1 MGKLDG
7 TARARVGVSTTN
19 ERPLASGSK
28 HHNTTT
34 QHQAV
39 NMPKRAHSES
49 NTASTDESD
58 CNADSDVFRPTKRRA
73 HPAPPPSLSLFSV
86 NTDLDA
92 QGCALPLTRE
102 NLTQH
107 TLSTASQH
115 SQPSEIASDTG
126 SSTPSSLPPLSMS
139 ARSGSPTRSAWD
151 TRVTLQAYRI
161 DVDTQRALPAVLQ
174 SHFDTTLSRKRDGP
188 RSPNARRVVQHRLAA
203 SLDNESTGIRRLEP
217 LLLFAGEDDPSAIH
231 PVPMISS
238 KLDFNLSRDFLPPPP
253 PGKTLPRLSQPQ
265 ADTIIGYL
273 STSQAF
279 EPTLQTAFTP
289 DEEAALADFT
299 LNPVLVFPFLS
310 SQWKPATGESHMIAH
325 HQSARDGAA
334 IVRYLDEFYNIAHGR
349 PATALECAH
358 ISFTCDIQ
366 ALNIWL
372 HWRELDA
379 AGAAGAATYYMK
391 SIFDCTLRNEK
402 HLLEAREL
410 LWNHIEYAL
419 DSRLRS
425 LKDAL
430 PSFCTEF
437 PKRKFKMTKA
447 VGSSRASIQSDSI
460 ALAPISLPPTPE
472 SSRNELEP
480 VKRYNKRL
488 RTEENADG

>member
-1 MGKLDG
+1 
-7 TARARVGVSTTN
+7 
-19 ERPLASGSK
+19 
-28 HHNTTT
+28 
-34 QHQAV
+34 
-39 NMPKRAHSES
+39 
-49 NTASTDESD
+49 
-58 CNADSDVFRPTKRRA
+58 
-73 HPAPPPSLSLFSV
+73 
-86 NTDLDA
+86 
-92 QGCALPLTRE
+92 
-102 NLTQH
+102 
-107 TLSTASQH
+107 
-115 SQPSEIASDTG
+115 
-126 SSTPSSLPPLSMS
+126 MS

-161 DVDTQRALPAVLQ
+161 DVDTQRALPVVLQ
-174 SHFDTTLSRKRDGP
+174 SHFDTILSRKRDGP

-279 EPTLQTAFTP
+279 EPTLQTAFTA

-299 LNPVLVFPFLS
+299 LNPVLIFPFLS

-334 IVRYLDEFYNIAHGR
+334 IVRYLDEFYRIAHGR

-358 ISFTCDIQ
+358 VSFTCDIQ

-379 AGAAGAATYYMK
+379 AGAATYYMK

-402 HLLEAREL
+402 HILEAREL

-419 DSRLRS
+419 DSRLYS
-425 LKDAL
+425 LRDAL

-437 PKRKFKMTKA
+437 PNRKFKTTKA
-447 VGSSRASIQSDSI
+447 VGSSRASVQSDSI
-460 ALAPISLPPTPE
+460 ALAPISLPPTPS

>member
-1 MGKLDG
+1 
-7 TARARVGVSTTN
+7 
-19 ERPLASGSK
+19 
-28 HHNTTT
+28 
-34 QHQAV
+34 
-39 NMPKRAHSES
+39 
-49 NTASTDESD
+49 
-58 CNADSDVFRPTKRRA
+58 
-73 HPAPPPSLSLFSV
+73 
-86 NTDLDA
+86 
-92 QGCALPLTRE
+92 
-102 NLTQH
+102 
-107 TLSTASQH
+107 
-115 SQPSEIASDTG
+115 
-126 SSTPSSLPPLSMS
+126 MS

-161 DVDTQRALPAVLQ
+161 EVDTHRELPADLKSHLDTVL
-174 SHFDTTLSRKRDGP
+174 SCKRDGP

-238 KLDFNLSRDFLPPPP
+238 KLDFNLSRNFLPPPP

-273 STSQAF
+273 STSQAY
-279 EPTLQTAFTP
+279 ESTLQTAFTP

-325 HQSARDGAA
+325 YQSARDGAA
-334 IVRYLDEFYNIAHGR
+334 IVRYLDEFYSIAHGR

-358 ISFTCDIQ
+358 VSFTCDIQ

-372 HWRELDA
+372 HWRELDT
-379 AGAAGAATYYMK
+379 AGSATYYMK
-391 SIFDCTLRNEK
+391 SLFDCTLRNEK

-410 LWNHIEYAL
+410 LWNHIDYAL

-425 LKDAL
+425 LKYAL

-437 PKRKFKMTKA
+437 PKRKFKTTKA
-447 VGSSRASIQSDSI
+447 VGSSRASVQSDSI
-460 ALAPISLPPTPE
+460 ALASIFLPPTP
-472 SSRNELEP
+472 SSNHNQLEP
-480 VKRYNKRL
+480 DKRFNKRL
-488 RTEENADG
+488 RTEENANG

>member
-1 MGKLDG
+1 
-7 TARARVGVSTTN
+7 
-19 ERPLASGSK
+19 
-28 HHNTTT
+28 
-34 QHQAV
+34 
-39 NMPKRAHSES
+39 
-49 NTASTDESD
+49 
-58 CNADSDVFRPTKRRA
+58 
-73 HPAPPPSLSLFSV
+73 
-86 NTDLDA
+86 
-92 QGCALPLTRE
+92 
-102 NLTQH
+102 
-107 TLSTASQH
+107 
-115 SQPSEIASDTG
+115 
-126 SSTPSSLPPLSMS
+126 MS

-174 SHFDTTLSRKRDGP
+174 SHFDTILSRKRVGP

-279 EPTLQTAFTP
+279 EPTLQTAFTA
-289 DEEAALADFT
+289 DEETALADFT
-299 LNPVLVFPFLS
+299 LNPVLIFPFLS

-325 HQSARDGAA
+325 YQSARDGAA
-334 IVRYLDEFYNIAHGR
+334 IVRYLDEFYRIAQGR

-358 ISFTCDIQ
+358 VSFTCDIQ

-379 AGAAGAATYYMK
+379 DGAATYYMK

-402 HLLEAREL
+402 LIHEAREL
-410 LWNHIEYAL
+410 LWNHIDYAL

-437 PKRKFKMTKA
+437 PKRKLKTTKA
-447 VGSSRASIQSDSI
+447 VGSSRASVQSDSI
-460 ALAPISLPPTPE
+460 ALASISLPPTPS

-480 VKRYNKRL
+480 IKRYNKRL
-488 RTEENADG
+488 RTDENADG